1 MTTRREESPTDEKRG
16 KKGWSESEGGKQ
28 MVGNIAC

>member
-1 MTTRREESPTDEKRG
+1 MTTRREENRMEEKRG
-16 KKGWSESEGGKQ
+16 GKTESERGKQ